1 MALLFERMIER
12 IIMPEII
19 EANAGRRLVL
29 VTGASGKIGK
39 YVVKRFLQRG
49 FKVRAMT
56 SKRRIDSGS
65 VEGLEWRVRD
75 FTASIDFDRDLEGCD
90 AVIHLAAEIAE
101 MSRMQRV
108 NADATRALARASERP
123 KVAVFCYTS
132 SASVYGNSLSRI
144 VTEESPTLTADKDI
158 KGEYA
163 APDFLRTYGR
173 TKLLGEIAIREEA
186 YSADYII
193 LRPTMVVD
201 VDDVLKL
208 RDLSP
213 IRKSLTARRHAHFVY
228 IAGVA
233 QAIVWF
239 VERGLTRNGS
249 RAGVSTYNIAEDEY
263 PESSYEAILR
273 KLRAST
279 GHREFDVLPAPEI
292 ADRLVN
298 FARFRTLPV
307 RFTFGQ
313 MLFPTDKLKNEGFRP
328 YLGLEQLYRQ
338 VISQILLP
346 KN

>member
-1 MALLFERMIER
+1 
-12 IIMPEII
+12 
-19 EANAGRRLVL
+19 
-29 VTGASGKIGK
+29 
-39 YVVKRFLQRG
+39 
-49 FKVRAMT
+49 MT
-56 SKRRIDSGS
+56 SKRRIDNGPI
-65 VEGLEWRVRD
+65 EGLEWRVKD
-75 FTASIDFDRDLEGCD
+75 FTASIDFDQDLEGCD

-101 MSRMQRV
+101 MSRMRRV
-108 NADATRALARASERP
+108 NADATRALARASERS

-144 VTEESPTLTADKDI
+144 VTEESPTLTPDKDI
-158 KGEYA
+158 KSQYA

-173 TKLLGEIAIREEA
+173 TKLLGEVAIREEA

-208 RDLSP
+208 GDLSP

-233 QAIVWF
+233 QAIVWL
-239 VERGLTRNGS
+239 VERGLTLNGS
-249 RAGVSTYNIAEDEY
+249 RAGVSIYNIAEDEY
-263 PESSYEAILR
+263 PQASYEAILR

-279 GHREFDVLPAPEI
+279 GHREFDVLPAPAI

-298 FARFRTLPV
+298 FARFRAPPV

-313 MLFPTDKLKNEGFRP
+313 MLFSTDKLKNEGFRSSC
-328 YLGLEQLYRQ
+328 GLEQLYRQ
-338 VISQILLP
+338 VISQILQTQNDP
-346 KN
+346 